1 MADNTN
7 RTFICSVLFLDIVE
21 YSRRSVTEQLKLK
34 EQFNTTLSEAI
45 SGVAAD
51 DRIILDTGDGAA
63 VSFLG
68 DPEDAMFVALSM
80 RDAIASQSDGGPLL
94 RVRFGINLGP
104 VRLIKDINGQP
115 NIIGDGI
122 NVAQR
127 IMTFAEPGQI
137 LVSRS
142 YYDIIARLS
151 EDYATLFH
159 YEGARTDKHVREHE
173 VYAVGAAPRR
183 LRSRTQPPPPR
194 SRTLSF
200 PGFRL
205 DRLASG
211 LAVDWKLLVVAPLVF
226 LFIVG
231 SAFAVRGYRKAEQA
245 ALVAVAPASRSARAE
260 TPRLTPVEDTRP
272 APAPVEERPV
282 KPAPKAAPKPP
293 TREELAAKRE
303 KERKEAAAK
312 KEKEAQE
319 AAARKEKEKQ
329 EAAARK
335 EKEKQELAAKKE
347 KEKQDLAAKK
357 EKDRLELA
365 ALAERKAAKEREG
378 PPGSLQLSVLPW
390 GEVFVDGKKL
400 GVSPPL
406 HSVPITPG
414 KHQLEVRNGS
424 FPAHRQTLNVKPGE
438 SIIVSHRFR

>member
-45 SGVAAD
+45 SGVAVD

-80 RDAIASQSDGGPLL
+80 RDSIASQSDGGPQL

-127 IMTFAEPGQI
+127 IMTFSEPGQI

-151 EDYATLFH
+151 EDYANLFH

-183 LRSRTQPPPPR
+183 LRTRTQPPPPR
-194 SRTLSF
+194 RASSGL

-205 DRLASG
+205 GGLAG
-211 LAVDWKLLVVAPLVF
+211 TLAVDRKLLIVAPLAFV
-226 LFIVG
+226 FIVG
-231 SAFAVRGYRKAEQA
+231 SAFAVRSYRKAEQA
-245 ALVAVAPASRSARAE
+245 ALATLAPVARTARAE
-260 TPRLTPVEDTRP
+260 APRVIPAQETRP
-272 APAPVEERPV
+272 AQAPVEERPV
-282 KPAPKAAPKPP
+282 KPAPKPKEAAKPKPP
-293 TREELAAKRE
+293 TREELAAKRDKERQEGAAKKE
-303 KERKEAAAK
+303 KERQEAAAK
-312 KEKEAQE
+312 KEKD
-319 AAARKEKEKQ
+319 
-329 EAAARK
+329 
-335 EKEKQELAAKKE
+335 KQELAAKKE
-347 KEKQDLAAKK
+347 KE
-357 EKDRLELA
+357 RLELA
-365 ALAERKAAKEREG
+365 ALAEKKAKEREAVPSG
-378 PPGSLQLSVLPW
+378 PPGTLQVSVLPW

-406 HSVPITPG
+406 HSVPLSPG
-414 KHQLEVRNGS
+414 KHQVELRNAS
-424 FPAHRQTLNVKPGE
+424 FPAHRQTLNVKPGQ

>member
-1 MADNTN
+1 
-7 RTFICSVLFLDIVE
+7 
-21 YSRRSVTEQLKLK
+21 VTEQLKLK

-45 SGVAAD
+45 SGVAVD

-80 RDAIASQSDGGPLL
+80 RDAVASQPPEPPLL

-127 IMTFAEPGQI
+127 IMTFAQPGQI

-151 EDYATLFH
+151 EDYANLFH

-183 LRSRTQPPPPR
+183 LRSRTLPPSRPPAA
-194 SRTLSF
+194 SF
-200 PGFRL
+200 ADFRL
-205 DRLASG
+205 GKLAAA
-211 LAVDWKLLVVAPLVF
+211 LAVDGKLLIVAPLAFV
-226 LFIVG
+226 FIVG
-231 SAFAVRGYRKAEQA
+231 SAFAVRSYRKNDQVAA
-245 ALVAVAPASRSARAE
+245 ALVAAPAQRTSLPRSEAPRIAAVNEQRAAAPRADPPKASVQERRAPVQRREVAVVAPKESSVATSGGAPHNA
-260 TPRLTPVEDTRP
+260 TLT
-272 APAPVEERPV
+272 
-282 KPAPKAAPKPP
+282 
-293 TREELAAKRE
+293 
-303 KERKEAAAK
+303 
-312 KEKEAQE
+312 
-319 AAARKEKEKQ
+319 
-329 EAAARK
+329 
-335 EKEKQELAAKKE
+335 
-347 KEKQDLAAKK
+347 
-357 EKDRLELA
+357 
-365 ALAERKAAKEREG
+365 
-378 PPGSLQLSVLPW
+378 LSVLPW
-390 GEVFVDGKKL
+390 GEVYIDGKKL

-406 HSVPITPG
+406 RSVPVAPG
-414 KHQLEVRNGS
+414 KHQVEFRNAS

>member
-45 SGVAAD
+45 SGVAVD

-68 DPEDAMFVALSM
+68 DPEDAMFVGLAM
-80 RDAIASQSDGGPLL
+80 RDAVASQPDEAPLL

-151 EDYATLFH
+151 EDYANLFH

-183 LRSRTQPPPPR
+183 LRSRTQPPPPLPAAFR
-194 SRTLSF
+194 GL
-200 PGFRL
+200 RL
-205 DRLASG
+205 DRLAGG
-211 LAVDWKLLVVAPLVF
+211 LAVDGKLLIVAPLAFV
-226 LFIVG
+226 FIVG
-231 SAFAVRGYRKAEQA
+231 SAFAVRNYRKAEQA
-245 ALVAVAPASRSARAE
+245 ALVAVATAPRAARADP
-260 TPRLTPVEDTRP
+260 PRIAAVEERRAAP
-272 APAPVEERPV
+272 AKADSAKAPVEERGVKHAAKPHREP
-282 KPAPKAAPKPP
+282 KPAHYARPQPQANVPAAQGRMPAPQQETRSASQQLAAAPQTAAKAAP
-293 TREELAAKRE
+293 
-303 KERKEAAAK
+303 
-312 KEKEAQE
+312 
-319 AAARKEKEKQ
+319 
-329 EAAARK
+329 
-335 EKEKQELAAKKE
+335 
-347 KEKQDLAAKK
+347 
-357 EKDRLELA
+357 
-365 ALAERKAAKEREG
+365 AKEPVPSG
-378 PPGSLQLSVLPW
+378 PPGTLQISVLPW
-390 GEVFVDGKKL
+390 GEVFIDGKKL

-406 HSVPITPG
+406 RSVPIAPG
-414 KHQLEVRNGS
+414 KHQVELRNAS

-438 SIIVSHRFR
+438 SIIVSHRFH

>member
-21 YSRRSVTEQLKLK
+21 YSRRSVTEQLRLK

-45 SGVAAD
+45 SGVAVD

-80 RDAIASQSDGGPLL
+80 RDAIASQADGGPLL

-151 EDYATLFH
+151 EDYANLFH

-194 SRTLSF
+194 RRASVFPAFKLS
-200 PGFRL
+200 
-205 DRLASG
+205 RLAGG
-211 LAVDWKLLVVAPLVF
+211 LAVDGKLLVVAPLAFV
-226 LFIVG
+226 FIVG
-231 SAFAVRGYRKAEQA
+231 SAFAVRSYRKAEQA
-245 ALVAVAPASRSARAE
+245 TLVAVAPVPRAARPEPARVAAAE
-260 TPRLTPVEDTRP
+260 EPR
-272 APAPVEERPV
+272 PAPVEDRTARPAA
-282 KPAPKAAPKPP
+282 KAPPRKAPENAAPKPP
-293 TREELAAKRE
+293 TREEVAAKRE
-303 KERKEAAAK
+303 KERQELAAK
-312 KEKEAQE
+312 
-319 AAARKEKEKQ
+319 
-329 EAAARK
+329 K

-347 KEKQDLAAKK
+347 K
-357 EKDRLELA
+357 DRLELV
-365 ALAERKAAKEREG
+365 ALAEKKAAKEREAIASG
-378 PPGSLQLSVLPW
+378 PPGTLQISVLPW
-390 GEVFVDGKKL
+390 GEVFVDGRKL

-406 HSVPITPG
+406 HSVPISPG
-414 KHQLEVRNGS
+414 KHQVELRNAS

>member
-45 SGVAAD
+45 SGVAVD

-80 RDAIASQSDGGPLL
+80 RDSIASQSDGGPPL

-151 EDYATLFH
+151 EDYANLFH

-194 SRTLSF
+194 RASSGM

-205 DRLASG
+205 GGLAG
-211 LAVDWKLLVVAPLVF
+211 LLAVDRKLLIVAPLAF
-226 LFIVG
+226 AFIVG
-231 SAFAVRGYRKAEQA
+231 SAFAVRSYRKAEQA
-245 ALVAVAPASRSARAE
+245 ALVAVAPAARPAVRPAARAE
-260 TPRLTPVEDTRP
+260 TPRVTPVEEARP
-272 APAPVEERPV
+272 AQAPVEERPV
-282 KPAPKAAPKPP
+282 KPAPKAAPTPKSQVQKAPAKAEPKPP

-303 KERKEAAAK
+303 KERQEAAAK
-312 KEKEAQE
+312 KEKERQE
-319 AAARKEKEKQ
+319 AAAK
-329 EAAARK
+329 K

-347 KEKQDLAAKK
+347 KE
-357 EKDRLELA
+357 RLELA
-365 ALAERKAAKEREG
+365 ALAEKKAAKEREG
-378 PPGSLQLSVLPW
+378 PPGTLQISVLPW

-414 KHQLEVRNGS
+414 KHQIELRNGS
-424 FPAHRQTLNVKPGE
+424 FPAHRQTLSVKPGE

>member
-45 SGVAAD
+45 SGVAVD

-80 RDAIASQSDGGPLL
+80 RDAIASQADGGPLL

-151 EDYATLFH
+151 EDYANLFH

-183 LRSRTQPPPPR
+183 LRTRTQPPPPR
-194 SRTLSF
+194 RASVF
-200 PGFRL
+200 PAFKL
-205 DRLASG
+205 NRLAGG
-211 LAVDWKLLVVAPLVF
+211 LAVDGKLLIVAPLAFV
-226 LFIVG
+226 FIVG
-231 SAFAVRGYRKAEQA
+231 SAFAVRSYRKAEQA
-245 ALVAVAPASRSARAE
+245 TLVAVAPVSRAARAE
-260 TPRLTPVEDTRP
+260 PARVAATEEARPAAVEDRT
-272 APAPVEERPV
+272 V
-282 KPAPKAAPKPP
+282 KPAAKAPPKEAAKPKAQKPP

-303 KERKEAAAK
+303 KERQEAAAK
-312 KEKEAQE
+312 KEKE
-319 AAARKEKEKQ
+319 R
-329 EAAARK
+329 
-335 EKEKQELAAKKE
+335 QELAAKKE
-347 KEKQDLAAKK
+347 KEKQELAAKK

-365 ALAERKAAKEREG
+365 ALAERKAAKERDAIASG
-378 PPGSLQLSVLPW
+378 PPGTLQISVLPW

-406 HSVPITPG
+406 HSVPISPG
-414 KHQLEVRNGS
+414 KHQVELRNAS

>member
-45 SGVAAD
+45 SGVAVAGVED
-51 DRIILDTGDGAA
+51 DAVVDGAA

-80 RDAIASQSDGGPLL
+80 RDAIASQADGGPPL

-151 EDYATLFH
+151 EDYANLFH

-194 SRTLSF
+194 RASSGL

-205 DRLASG
+205 GG
-211 LAVDWKLLVVAPLVF
+211 LAGLMSVDRKLLIVAPLAF
-226 LFIVG
+226 AFIVG
-231 SAFAVRGYRKAEQA
+231 SAFAVRSYRKAEQA
-245 ALVAVAPASRSARAE
+245 ALVAVAPAARSARAE
-260 TPRLTPVEDTRP
+260 ARVTPVDDVRP
-272 APAPVEERPV
+272 AQPPVEERPV
-282 KPAPKAAPKPP
+282 KPAPKPQAQKAPVKAEPRPP
-293 TREELAAKRE
+293 TREELAAKKE
-303 KERKEAAAK
+303 KERQEAAAK
-312 KEKEAQE
+312 KEKERQDAAAKKDKERQE
-319 AAARKEKEKQ
+319 AAAK
-329 EAAARK
+329 K

-347 KEKQDLAAKK
+347 KE
-357 EKDRLELA
+357 RLELA

-378 PPGSLQLSVLPW
+378 PPGTLQISVLPW
-390 GEVFVDGKKL
+390 GEVFIDGKKL

-414 KHQLEVRNGS
+414 KHQIELRNGS
-424 FPAHRQTLNVKPGE
+424 FPAHRQTLSVKPGE

>member
-21 YSRRSVTEQLKLK
+21 YSRRSVTEQLRLK

-45 SGVAAD
+45 SGVAVD

-80 RDAIASQSDGGPLL
+80 RDAIASQADGGPLL

-151 EDYATLFH
+151 EDYANLFH

-194 SRTLSF
+194 RRTPVF
-200 PGFRL
+200 PAFKL
-205 DRLASG
+205 NRLAGG
-211 LAVDWKLLVVAPLVF
+211 LAVDGKLLIVAPLAFV
-226 LFIVG
+226 FIVG
-231 SAFAVRGYRKAEQA
+231 SAFAVRSYRKAEQA
-245 ALVAVAPASRSARAE
+245 TLVAVAPAPRAARAE
-260 TPRLTPVEDTRP
+260 P
-272 APAPVEERPV
+272 ARVAATEESRPAPVEDRAV
-282 KPAPKAAPKPP
+282 KPAAKAPPRKAPEKAAPKPP
-293 TREELAAKRE
+293 TREELAAQRE
-303 KERKEAAAK
+303 KER
-312 KEKEAQE
+312 
-319 AAARKEKEKQ
+319 Q

-347 KEKQDLAAKK
+347 K
-357 EKDRLELA
+357 DRLELA
-365 ALAERKAAKEREG
+365 ALAEKKAAKEREAIASG
-378 PPGSLQLSVLPW
+378 PPGTLQISVLPW

-406 HSVPITPG
+406 HSVPISPG
-414 KHQLEVRNGS
+414 KHQVELRNAS

>member
-45 SGVAAD
+45 SGVAVD

-80 RDAIASQSDGGPLL
+80 RDAIASQADEGPLL

-151 EDYATLFH
+151 EDYANLFH

-194 SRTLSF
+194 RVSAF
-200 PGFRL
+200 KGFRL
-205 DRLASG
+205 SQLAGG
-211 LAVDWKLLVVAPLVF
+211 LAVDRKLLIIAPLAFV
-226 LFIVG
+226 FIVG
-231 SAFAVRGYRKAEQA
+231 SAFAVRSYRKAEQA
-245 ALVAVAPASRSARAE
+245 ALVAVAPAARTARAE
-260 TPRLTPVEDTRP
+260 PRP
-272 APAPVEERPV
+272 AAAEEPRAGSAPVEERGV
-282 KPAPKAAPKPP
+282 KPAAKAPPKEAAKKAQAQKASARAEPKPP
-293 TREELAAKRE
+293 TREELAARRE
-303 KERKEAAAK
+303 KER
-312 KEKEAQE
+312 QE
-319 AAARKEKEKQ
+319 AAAQKEKDKQ
-329 EAAARK
+329 EAAAKK

-347 KEKQDLAAKK
+347 KE
-357 EKDRLELA
+357 RLELA

-378 PPGSLQLSVLPW
+378 PPGTLQLSVLPW
-390 GEVFVDGKKL
+390 GEVFIDGKKL

-414 KHQLEVRNGS
+414 KHQVELRNAS

>member
-45 SGVAAD
+45 SGVAVD

-80 RDAIASQSDGGPLL
+80 RDAVASQPDEAPLL

-151 EDYATLFH
+151 EDYANLFH

-183 LRSRTQPPPPR
+183 LRSRTQPPTPTR
-194 SRTLSF
+194 AASF
-200 PGFRL
+200 AGFRL

-211 LAVDWKLLVVAPLVF
+211 LAVDGKLLVVAPLAFV
-226 LFIVG
+226 FIVG
-231 SAFAVRGYRKAEQA
+231 SAFAVRSYRKAEQPA
-245 ALVAVAPASRSARAE
+245 PVAVSTIPRVPPRPEPARIASLDE
-260 TPRLTPVEDTRP
+260 PRTT
-272 APAPVEERPV
+272 PAPVEERTIKPAA
-282 KPAPKAAPKPP
+282 KDKDRAKTKAAPAPKTEHKP
-293 TREELAAKRE
+293 TRQEL
-303 KERKEAAAK
+303 AAK
-312 KEKEAQE
+312 KEKE
-319 AAARKEKEKQ
+319 R
-329 EAAARK
+329 
-335 EKEKQELAAKKE
+335 QELAAKKE
-347 KEKQDLAAKK
+347 KEKIELAVLAEKKAK
-357 EKDRLELA
+357 EK
-365 ALAERKAAKEREG
+365 KAKEDAVPSG
-378 PPGSLQLSVLPW
+378 PPGTLQLSVLPW
-390 GEVFVDGKKL
+390 GEVFIDGKKL

-406 HSVPITPG
+406 RSVPVSPG
-414 KHQLEVRNGS
+414 KHQVELRNAS

>member
-45 SGVAAD
+45 SGVAVD

-80 RDAIASQSDGGPLL
+80 RDSIASQADGGPLL

-127 IMTFAEPGQI
+127 IMTFSEPGQI

-151 EDYATLFH
+151 EDYANLFH

-194 SRTLSF
+194 RAPAF
-200 PGFRL
+200 RGFRL
-205 DRLASG
+205 DRLAGG
-211 LAVDWKLLVVAPLVF
+211 LAVDRKLLIVAPLAFV
-226 LFIVG
+226 FIVG
-231 SAFAVRGYRKAEQA
+231 SAFAVRSYRKAEQA
-245 ALVAVAPASRSARAE
+245 ALVAITPAPRVARAE
-260 TPRLTPVEDTRP
+260 PPRVAAAEETRP
-272 APAPVEERPV
+272 APKPDAAKAPVEERSTAQAAKSHPKEV
-282 KPAPKAAPKPP
+282 KPAKNTPSREQAKVAAPQPQGKMPPPQETKPAP
-293 TREELAAKRE
+293 R
-303 KERKEAAAK
+303 
-312 KEKEAQE
+312 
-319 AAARKEKEKQ
+319 
-329 EAAARK
+329 
-335 EKEKQELAAKKE
+335 QELAAASPSAK
-347 KEKQDLAAKK
+347 DRPAAK
-357 EKDRLELA
+357 EKDA
-365 ALAERKAAKEREG
+365 VPAG
-378 PPGSLQLSVLPW
+378 PPGTLQISVLPW

-406 HSVPITPG
+406 HSVPLSPG
-414 KHQLEVRNGS
+414 KHQVELRNAS

>member
-45 SGVAAD
+45 SGVAVD

-80 RDAIASQSDGGPLL
+80 RDAVASQPPEAPLL

-151 EDYATLFH
+151 EDYANLFH

-183 LRSRTQPPPPR
+183 LRSRTLPP
-194 SRTLSF
+194 SRPQAAAF
-200 PGFRL
+200 AGFRP
-205 DRLASG
+205 DKLAAA
-211 LAVDWKLLVVAPLVF
+211 LAVDAKLLIVAPLAFV
-226 LFIVG
+226 FIVG
-231 SAFAVRGYRKAEQA
+231 SAFAVRSYRKNDPMAA
-245 ALVAVAPASRSARAE
+245 ALVAAPVKRTARPRSEPPRIAAVDERRAA
-260 TPRLTPVEDTRP
+260 TPRTGPP
-272 APAPVEERPV
+272 KAPVEERRAGSAKEPQAAPRQKPPV
-282 KPAPKAAPKPP
+282 KIVAAPAKAKTAPQEQRAP
-293 TREELAAKRE
+293 AQRHELAAVAPRE
-303 KERKEAAAK
+303 SRESSAATSG
-312 KEKEAQE
+312 
-319 AAARKEKEKQ
+319 AAPHNAT
-329 EAAARK
+329 
-335 EKEKQELAAKKE
+335 LT
-347 KEKQDLAAKK
+347 
-357 EKDRLELA
+357 
-365 ALAERKAAKEREG
+365 
-378 PPGSLQLSVLPW
+378 LSVLPW
-390 GEVFVDGKKL
+390 GEVYIDGKKL

-406 HSVPITPG
+406 RSVPVAPG
-414 KHQLEVRNGS
+414 KHQVEFRNAS

>member
-45 SGVAAD
+45 SGVAVD

-80 RDAIASQSDGGPLL
+80 RDSIASQSDGGPPL

-151 EDYATLFH
+151 EDYANLFH

-183 LRSRTQPPPPR
+183 LRTRTQPPPPR
-194 SRTLSF
+194 RASSGLS
-200 PGFRL
+200 GFRL
-205 DRLASG
+205 GGLAG
-211 LAVDWKLLVVAPLVF
+211 LLAVDRKLLIVAPLAF
-226 LFIVG
+226 AFIVG
-231 SAFAVRGYRKAEQA
+231 SAFAVRSYRKAEQA
-245 ALVAVAPASRSARAE
+245 ALVAVAPAARTARADA
-260 TPRLTPVEDTRP
+260 PRVTPVEDVRP

-282 KPAPKAAPKPP
+282 KPAPKAAPKEAPKPKPAAKAEPKPP

-303 KERKEAAAK
+303 KEREKERQEAAAK
-312 KEKEAQE
+312 KDKERQE
-319 AAARKEKEKQ
+319 AAAK
-329 EAAARK
+329 K

-347 KEKQDLAAKK
+347 KE
-357 EKDRLELA
+357 RLELA
-365 ALAERKAAKEREG
+365 ALAEKKAAKEREG
-378 PPGSLQLSVLPW
+378 PPGTLQISVLPW

-414 KHQLEVRNGS
+414 KHQIELRNGS
-424 FPAHRQTLNVKPGE
+424 FPAHRQTLSVKPGE

>member
-21 YSRRSVTEQLKLK
+21 YSRRGVTEQLKLK
-34 EQFNTTLSEAI
+34 EQFNTVLSEAI
-45 SGVAAD
+45 SGVAVD

-80 RDAIASQSDGGPLL
+80 RDAVASQPAEGPLL

-151 EDYATLFH
+151 EDYANLFH

-183 LRSRTQPPPPR
+183 LRSRTLPPPPTRAR
-194 SRTLSF
+194 SGIRRGRF
-200 PGFRL
+200 HPAKWAG
-205 DRLASG
+205 A
-211 LAVDWKLLVVAPLVF
+211 LAVDRKLLVIAPLAFV
-226 LFIVG
+226 FIVG
-231 SAFAVRGYRKAEQA
+231 SAFAVRSYRKSDPAPSQSAAAARAVRRVEPAKIA
-245 ALVAVAPASRSARAE
+245 ALEQPALPASRAESPARTSAPEQRPAPQARPTAAKTPVARTAPQPRSEAKFAPAEEKRVARRQEVAVAAPAEARPSVSSASQASARV
-260 TPRLTPVEDTRP
+260 T
-272 APAPVEERPV
+272 
-282 KPAPKAAPKPP
+282 
-293 TREELAAKRE
+293 
-303 KERKEAAAK
+303 
-312 KEKEAQE
+312 
-319 AAARKEKEKQ
+319 
-329 EAAARK
+329 
-335 EKEKQELAAKKE
+335 
-347 KEKQDLAAKK
+347 
-357 EKDRLELA
+357 
-365 ALAERKAAKEREG
+365 
-378 PPGSLQLSVLPW
+378 LSVLPW
-390 GEVFVDGKKL
+390 AEVYVDGRKL

-406 HSVPITPG
+406 HSIPLAAG
-414 KHQLEVRNGS
+414 KHQIELRNGS
-424 FPAHRQTLNVKPGE
+424 FPVHRATLDAKPGQ
-438 SIIVSHRFR
+438 SIIVRHRFD